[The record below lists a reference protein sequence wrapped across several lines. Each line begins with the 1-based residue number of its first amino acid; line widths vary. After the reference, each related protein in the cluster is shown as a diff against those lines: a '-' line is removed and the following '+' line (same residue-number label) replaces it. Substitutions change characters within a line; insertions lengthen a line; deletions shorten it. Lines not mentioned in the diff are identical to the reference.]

1 MFNMTIRLF
10 LYIFGNILIN
20 HLIIFN
26 RFLDST
32 FVIAFWFTILSNRFL
47 YRFRIVLD
55 FKYTRSF
62 LDFRF
67 LWGFFWWWYLRFW
80 FFFNF
85 LWLFCKFHLFF
96 HVLFSSLHYFYPF
109 AVHFL
114 FFFQLIFNF
123 FFFVILFSLIE
134 FSITKAMIRMT
145 IIISKRLR

>member
-67 LWGFFWWWYLRFW
+67 WWGFFWRWYLRFW

-85 LWLFCKFHLFF
+85 LWLFCEFHLFF
-96 HVLFSSLHYFYPF
+96 HVLFSSLHYFYSF

-123 FFFVILFSLIE
+123 FFFGILFSLIE